1 MAESKLDMQGLAP
14 RRVGAINVIG
24 LQTLIQ
30 KEIGRFATIYLQ
42 TIIAP
47 MVTTALFYTVFAV
60 AFGGGG
66 RMVGGIPYMTF
77 LVPGLI
83 MMSMVQ
89 NAFANTSSSLMLS
102 KVQGNIVDLLMPPLS
117 PFEILLAYVVAG
129 VVRGMAVGLA
139 SVAVILVIAPS
150 HFHME
155 SILIMLCYTV
165 LGTLMMATMGV
176 AAGLWSEKFDQLAAI
191 TNFIIVP
198 MTFLSGTFYSIHDL
212 SPIWQAIA
220 QMNPFF
226 FMIDGF
232 RYGMTGHLEAGLR
245 NGMTL
250 LIVYNFGILLFSYAL
265 ILTGYK
271 TRR

>member
-1 MAESKLDMQGLAP
+1 MTETGIDVQVLAP
-14 RRVGAINVIG
+14 RRIGKINVIG

-30 KEIGRFATIYLQ
+30 KEIGRFTHVYLQ
-42 TIIAP
+42 TIVAP
-47 MVTTALFYTVFAV
+47 MVTTALFYIVFAV

-77 LVPGLI
+77 LIPGLI
-83 MMSMVQ
+83 MMAMVQ

-117 PFEILLAYVVAG
+117 PFEILLAYVAAG
-129 VVRGMAVGLA
+129 IVRGFVVGLA
-139 SVAVILVIAPS
+139 SMVVVLILAPV
-150 HFHME
+150 HIE
-155 SILIMLCYTV
+155 SVLIMIVYTA
-165 LGTLMMATMGV
+165 LGTLLMATMGV

-191 TNFIIVP
+191 TNFIVLP
-198 MTFLSGTFYSIHDL
+198 MTFLSGTFYSIHSL
-212 SPIWQAIA
+212 SPTWQSIA

-232 RYGMTGHLEAGLR
+232 RYGMTGHLEGSLW
-245 NGMTL
+245 NGISL
-250 LIVYNFGILLFSYAL
+250 LVIYNFGMLLFCYAL

-271 TRR
+271 TKH